1 MAMASGRAFSTL
13 GRRLMDMGQI
23 VGDKRRERQ
32 AQEERERER
41 EIAEQR
47 YETSLRLTPGVYEAP
62 PSTTEF
68 IDAPTLNAS
77 MPENPFDR
85 PVRDVGLRMPE
96 PVALDMP
103 NFDVMPVTRP
113 NTLQEGHT
121 RLNDRLA
128 FNPNFQRDQAIAE
141 EQRRRDAIIA
151 ALGDNPNREAIATG
165 ATLGV
170 DLSYRPFTRDELMR
184 DNREVAMT
192 PRWQPPEPDRF
203 DVVTGADGQMY
214 AFNINTGRMEPTG
227 VNAPTTG
234 NGRGPLARTVPNWD
248 QVYEDVRNSDQWS
261 ALNDPAKWTAITNA
275 IVNGEEPP
283 TFGAPATAT
292 APTDEGPGLASRLM
306 GRAAGGM
313 GDILR
318 AAREPFTGVQDTS
331 AFNLSASPTTTTE
344 PPTGG
349 MEAVKARAAELADMG
364 LDDDEV
370 TAQLR
375 IEGLIQ

>member
-68 IDAPTLNAS
+68 VDAPKLNAS

-96 PVALDMP
+96 PTQLDMP
-103 NFDVMPVTRP
+103 NFDVMPVTRQ

-141 EQRRRDAIIA
+141 EERRRDAIMA

-170 DLSYRPFTRDELMR
+170 DLSYRPFTRDDMMR

-192 PRWQPPEPDRF
+192 PRWMPPEPDQL
-203 DVVTGADGQMY
+203 VTGGDGFQWSWNPVTNR
-214 AFNINTGRMEPTG
+214 AERTPIP
-227 VNAPTTG
+227 AQTTG
-234 NGRGPLARTVPNWD
+234 GGGNRGFASEAADWKTIWERVDGDYGRLPLHQKQ
-248 QVYEDVRNSDQWS
+248 QVLR
-261 ALNDPAKWTAITNA
+261 AIMD
-275 IVNGEEPP
+275 GEEPMYLSDAEQEAADAAQGGSSSDGGGFGIGSGLGFALRSMVP
-283 TFGAPATAT
+283 TPWTTGSPS
-292 APTDEGPGLASRLM
+292 AS
-306 GRAAGGM
+306 A
-313 GDILR
+313 
-318 AAREPFTGVQDTS
+318 DTS
-331 AFNLSASPTTTTE
+331 AFNLSASPTTATE
-344 PPTGG
+344 SPMGEKQLITRDQADFLRTVRG
-349 MEAVKARAAELADMG
+349 MS
-364 LDDDEV
+364 DEEI
-370 TAQLR
+370 ALR
-375 IEGLIQ
+375 YTVQ